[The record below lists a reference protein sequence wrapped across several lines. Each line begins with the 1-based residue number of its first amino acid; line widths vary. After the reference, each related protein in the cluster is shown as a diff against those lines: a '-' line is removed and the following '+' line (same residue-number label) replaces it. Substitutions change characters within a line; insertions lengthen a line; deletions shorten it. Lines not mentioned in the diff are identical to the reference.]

1 MIHSAG
7 LISRRIGVV
16 AIAAGALALVLS
28 GCATSPGGTA
38 TGNTGTGSTETAA
51 PTDGA
56 TGDSV
61 VGTWVL
67 EKDFPTAPNTP
78 FLTLS
83 ETGDWTGSDGC
94 NGGGGTWKID
104 SEGALTV
111 TAGASTL
118 MACDGA
124 PLPNLFANAAAAVR
138 AGDELT
144 LTGRDGTVT
153 YLELG
158 ESDFSTTN

>member
-16 AIAAGALALVLS
+16 AIAAGAFALVLS
-28 GCATSPGGTA
+28 GCATSSGGT
-38 TGNTGTGSTETAA
+38 NTGSTDTGSPSTGA
-51 PTDGA
+51 DGN
-56 TGDSV
+56 SI

-67 EKDFPTAPNTP
+67 EKEFPTAPNKP
-78 FLTLS
+78 FLTVS
-83 ETGDWTGSDGC
+83 ESGDWKGSDGC
-94 NGGGGTWKID
+94 NGSGGTWKID
-104 SEGALTV
+104 GEGALTV

-118 MACDGA
+118 IACDGA
-124 PLPNLFANAAAAVR
+124 PLPNLFTNAATAIR

-144 LTGRDGTVT
+144 LTGKDGTVT
-153 YLELG
+153 YLEIG